1 MKLNLTRIF
10 IVLLA
15 VVFCYSACKKAA
27 TKPVSTSPITDI
39 DVAKQI
45 ASSLNQSLTGQLGG
59 TNINDGAKAP
69 SSIVAGKKT
78 KTVNSL
84 NPLCGYVIDTAYTH
98 LVLPGDTTEWLSG
111 KFHFVYNCSSSY
123 VDGYT
128 VYDSLKVENYSPTF
142 LDEYTNIQ
150 NYTLKAT
157 DSTYKSSTLNGS
169 IVTSISHEGITPPQ
183 IQNQFTSVDCN
194 YQLKGLL
201 IVNGSG
207 TTDITTGTA
216 TFTSEVRESNGPVG
230 SKTYVVD
237 YAGAIQYLGNHQANL
252 IITGGH
258 TYLINFIT
266 GAITQK

>member
-1 MKLNLTRIF
+1 MKLNLIRIF
-10 IVLLA
+10 VLLFT
-15 VVFCYSACKKAA
+15 VIFCYSACKKTA
-27 TKPVSTSPITDI
+27 TKPVSTSPITDAYS
-39 DVAKQI
+39 AKQI
-45 ASSLNQSLTGQLGG
+45 ALSLNQSLSGQLGG
-59 TNINDGAKAP
+59 ANINDGAKAP

-150 NYTLKAT
+150 NYTFKAT
-157 DSTYKSSTLNGS
+157 DNTYQSATLNGS
-169 IVTSISHEGITPPQ
+169 IVTSISHQGITPPK

-201 IVNGSG
+201 ITNASG
-207 TTDITTGTA
+207 TTDITAGTA
-216 TFTSEVRESNGPVG
+216 TFTSAVEEVDGPVG
-230 SKTYVVD
+230 THGYFAN
-237 YAGAIQYLGNHQANL
+237 YAGSIQYIGNHQAKL

-258 TYLINFIT
+258 TYLINFVT
-266 GAITQK
+266 GSVTQQ

>member
-10 IVLLA
+10 ALLLT
-15 VVFCYSACKKAA
+15 VILCYSACKKTA
-27 TKPVSTSPITDI
+27 TKPVSTSPITES
-39 DVAKQI
+39 DVAQQI
-45 ASSLNQSLTGQLGG
+45 ALSLNKSLTGQLGG
-59 TNINDGAKAP
+59 TSVNDGAKAP
-69 SSIVAGKKT
+69 TSIVAGKKT

-84 NPLCGYVIDTAYTH
+84 NPLCGYVIDTAYQH

-142 LDEYTNIQ
+142 LDEYTNVQ
-150 NYTLKAT
+150 NYTFKAT

-169 IVTSISHEGITPPQ
+169 IVTSVSHEGITPPK
-183 IQNQFTSVDCN
+183 IQNQFSLINCN

-201 IVNGSG
+201 VTNASG

-216 TFTSEVRESNGPVG
+216 TFITSVEEVNGPVG
-230 SKTYVVD
+230 TKGYFAN
-237 YAGAIQYLGNHQANL
+237 YAGSIQYIGNHQATL
-252 IITGGH
+252 IIIGGG
-258 TYLINFIT
+258 TYLMNFLT
-266 GAITQK
+266 GSVTKE